1 MGYTDF
7 SSKTKNIICKCA
19 GLIPSGLYLKLLYKI
34 KTGRKLHLKDPKT
47 YSEKLNWLKVYDHN
61 PLYTKLVDKYE
72 VREYVE
78 EKIGGEYL
86 IPLLGV
92 WDSFEEIDFATLPEK
107 FVLKCTHDFGSVVIV
122 EDQSTMNQEE
132 ARKVINDE
140 LKYNFYYR
148 GREWAYKN
156 VKPRV
161 IAEQFMSDGNAR
173 LTDYK
178 FFCFGGKVEF
188 MFIAT
193 GRGSDLRFDFFSRDF
208 QHLDTTNGVPTADIV
223 PQKPKLYNE
232 MVRLAEKLAEGIDN
246 VRVDLYE
253 IGDRVYFSEMT
264 FYHNGGMVAF
274 DPYEMD
280 VALGQKFI
288 MTEKK

>member
-1 MGYTDF
+1 MGYSDF

-19 GLIPSGLYLKLLYKI
+19 GVIPTGLYLKLLYKI
-34 KTGRKLHLKDPKT
+34 KTGRKLHLKKPET
-47 YSEKLNWLKVYDHN
+47 YSEKLNWLKVYDRN

-72 VREYVE
+72 VREYVA
-78 EKIGGEYL
+78 EKIGEKYL

-92 WDSFEEIDFATLPEK
+92 WDTFEEIDFATLPEQ
-107 FVLKCTHDFGSVVIV
+107 FVLKCTHDFGSVAIV
-122 EDQSTMNQEE
+122 EDKASMDRE
-132 ARKVINDE
+132 AVCKLINDE

-161 IAEQFMSDGNAR
+161 IAEKFMSDGKAR
-173 LTDYK
+173 LVDYK

-208 QHLDTTNGVPTADIV
+208 QHLDITNGVPNADV
-223 PQKPKLYNE
+223 APEKPKLYDE
-232 MVRLAEKLAEGIDN
+232 MIEIAEKLAAEIDN

-253 IGDRVYFSEMT
+253 IEDKIYFSELT

-274 DPYEMD
+274 DPYEAD
-280 VALGQKFI
+280 VKLGEKFL
-288 MTEKK
+288 MNK

>member
-1 MGYTDF
+1 MGYSDF

-19 GLIPSGLYLKLLYKI
+19 EVIPTGLYLKLLYKI
-34 KTGRKLHLKDPKT
+34 KTGRKLHLKKPET
-47 YSEKLNWLKVYDHN
+47 YSEKINWLKVYDRN

-78 EKIGGEYL
+78 EKIGKQYL

-92 WDSFEEIDFATLPEK
+92 WDTFEEIDFATLPEQ

-122 EDQSTMNQEE
+122 EDKSSMDLEA
-132 ARKVINDE
+132 ARKMINDE

-156 VKPRV
+156 VKPRI
-161 IAEQFMSDGNAR
+161 IAEKFMSDGKTR

-178 FFCFGGKVEF
+178 FFCFGGKVKF

-193 GRGSDLRFDFFSRDF
+193 GRGSDLRFDFFSREF
-208 QHLDTTNGVPTADIV
+208 QHLDVTNGVPNADVV
-223 PQKPKLYNE
+223 PEKPKLYDE
-232 MVRLAEKLAEGIDN
+232 MIEIAEKLASGINN

-253 IGDRVYFSEMT
+253 IENKIYFSELT

-274 DPYEMD
+274 DPYEAD
-280 VALGQKFI
+280 VQLGKSFI
-288 MTEKK
+288 MTKK